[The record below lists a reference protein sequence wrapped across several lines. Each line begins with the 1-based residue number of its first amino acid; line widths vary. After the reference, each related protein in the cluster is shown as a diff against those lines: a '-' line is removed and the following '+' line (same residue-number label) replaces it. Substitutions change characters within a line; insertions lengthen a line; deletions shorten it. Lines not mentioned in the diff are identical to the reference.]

1 MPKAKPQPRF
11 RIRCQGRYFLT
22 IVPAVREKVSES
34 DSRAGQFPRAG
45 QSRYWSGVGSR
56 GGSSQ
61 VSTSTTATMWAALM
75 EQVARS

>member
-1 MPKAKPQPRF
+1 MPKTKPQPRF

-22 IVPAVREKVSES
+22 IVPALREKRERIGSQGRPVSK
-34 DSRAGQFPRAG
+34 AG